1 MTMRINNFKAL
12 LKAALRVVCILPL
25 AAGVAF
31 GQQVVNLTAGP
42 TSVTLPDGSTVPMWG
57 YTCTSVTGTALA
69 SGSQT
74 CTALNPHAPAAIGT
88 TPAGWSPVVITV
100 PTGQALTINLTNS
113 LSFGANSVPTSLV
126 IVGQLGGGLGTTAS
140 STFPPDHSMAQ
151 QVTWPI
157 ASPGA
162 ANTPPTQGNR

>member
-57 YTCTSVTGTALA
+57 YSCGLPVTTNAAPTATCA
-69 SGSQT
+69 
-74 CTALNPHAPAAIGT
+74 ALNPHAPAATAT
-88 TPAGWSPVVITV
+88 TPAGWSDRKSTRLNSSHMSISYAVFCLKKKKI
-100 PTGQALTINLTNS
+100 QYTNRS
-113 LSFGANSVPTSLV
+113 DRTYKNRSGLQLV
-126 IVGQLGGGLGTTAS
+126 RRQL
-140 STFPPDHSMAQ
+140 
-151 QVTWPI
+151 I
-157 ASPGA
+157 
-162 ANTPPTQGNR
+162 